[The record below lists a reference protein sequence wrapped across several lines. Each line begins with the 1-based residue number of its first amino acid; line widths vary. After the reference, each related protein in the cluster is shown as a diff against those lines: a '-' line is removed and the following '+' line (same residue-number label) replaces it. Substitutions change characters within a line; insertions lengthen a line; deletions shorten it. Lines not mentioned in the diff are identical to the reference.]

1 MLLSVLLQAAAAGV
15 GVSKLGAALGAGLAV
30 IGAGMGIGKIGSS
43 AMEAIA
49 RQPEASGD
57 IRMNMIIAAAL
68 IEGVALL
75 AVVVCL
81 LVFSYKKNKL
91 CHCYYLIVVCCSGCS
106 FHSAWF
112 LWYWPNTAF
121 PSLRKWWK
129 SVGPT

>member
-68 IEGVALL
+68 IEGVVSSA
-75 AVVVCL
+75 APQ
-81 LVFSYKKNKL
+81 SSRGRRPYRKQAMQS
-91 CHCYYLIVVCCSGCS
+91 SGMVIRQTC
-106 FHSAWF
+106 
-112 LWYWPNTAF
+112 
-121 PSLRKWWK
+121 RDRK
-129 SVGPT
+129 SVV